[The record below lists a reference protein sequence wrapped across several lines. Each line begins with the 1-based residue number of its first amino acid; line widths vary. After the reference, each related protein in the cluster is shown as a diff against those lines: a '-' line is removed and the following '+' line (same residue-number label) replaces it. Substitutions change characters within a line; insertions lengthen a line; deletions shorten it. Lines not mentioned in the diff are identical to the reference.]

1 MFLLVLPVALLLLAL
16 GLAGFID
23 IRASL
28 LDQWRRS
35 VLLGMERA
43 AHSIDMNL
51 ARPAQALELLRG
63 LEPMSS
69 AGIEQW
75 ETALA
80 TIPGVVGVDLELT
93 QAAGAGASSMAVRP
107 GMGSGQGHGRM
118 SGQGS
123 ADSGFARMLHRVR
136 IASVSGPSYQVD
148 GGREVV
154 DMVYDLE
161 DRQGKRLGRL
171 RVSLGFEYLIHDVKG
186 LYWWKSKWAYVV
198 DSQGRILAHTPNARH
213 REGERLGEDG
223 DQLEL
228 ATLRA
233 MKRSP
238 SGTVL
243 GPGIPAKMVS
253 AFYRLEQAPWT
264 IVTFAPGEQVLGPI
278 IKLMR
283 RYVVVGFFCVVLVVL
298 LIRLVTGRMVRS
310 IREVSQA
317 AREVARGRY
326 RKVPPQ
332 PGRDEIARLVED
344 FNTMVEG
351 LEERDY
357 IRDTFG
363 RYMDPEVARQLMKHP
378 EATDLGGRQR
388 RVAIMMTDVRG
399 YTTLCQALSPQQT
412 IEVINGYLS
421 VLIEAIQKHGGIIVD
436 FLGDAVLA
444 FFDTLDETPEQAAR
458 RAVCCALE
466 IQRATEEFNRSS
478 SQQGLPQLK
487 TGIGLVLGE
496 VVVGNIGSRTRTKYG
511 IVGGSVN
518 LASRIQG
525 QARGGEV
532 LVDASLYQAL
542 EAELV
547 VERSFEVRL
556 KGLDRPQRLYAV
568 TADSSCGPEV

>member
-1 MFLLVLPVALLLLAL
+1 MFLLVLPVALLLLVL
-16 GLAGFID
+16 GLVGFFD
-23 IRASL
+23 IRAAL

-35 VLLGMERA
+35 VLAGMERA

-63 LEPMSS
+63 LEPMGS
-69 AGIEQW
+69 ASLEQW
-75 ETALA
+75 EAALKA
-80 TIPGVVGVDLELT
+80 IPGVVAVDLELK
-93 QAAGAGASSMAVRP
+93 QAGAGGIMPATPGA
-107 GMGSGQGHGRM
+107 GMGRGR
-118 SGQGS
+118 GRAARGGS
-123 ADSGFARMLHRVR
+123 TSGFGRMLHRVR
-136 IASVSGPSYQVD
+136 IASVSGPSYQMNS
-148 GGREVV
+148 GREVV

-161 DRQGKRLGRL
+161 DRQGKTLGKL
-171 RVSLGFEYLIHDVKG
+171 RVSLGFEYLMHDVKG
-186 LYWWKSKWAYVV
+186 LDWWKSKWAYVV
-198 DSQGRILAHTPNARH
+198 DSKGRILSHTPNARH
-213 REGERLGEDG
+213 REGQVLGQDG
-223 DQLEL
+223 DPLEQ

-233 MKRSP
+233 MQGSP
-238 SGTVL
+238 WGTLL
-243 GPGIPAKMVS
+243 GPGIPAEKVS
-253 AFYRLEQAPWT
+253 AFYRLKQAPWT
-264 IVTFAPGEQVLGPI
+264 IVTFAPGQQVLGPI
-278 IKLMR
+278 ITLMR
-283 RYVVVGFFCVVLVVL
+283 RYVAVGFLCVVLVVL

-317 AREVARGRY
+317 AREVARGNY
-326 RKVPPQ
+326 RQAPAQ

-351 LEERDY
+351 LKERDY

-399 YTTLCQALSPQQT
+399 YTTLCQTLSPQQT

-421 VLIEAIQKHGGIIVD
+421 VLIEVIQKHHGIIVD

-444 FFDTLDETPEQAAR
+444 FFDTLDESPQQAAR

-466 IQRATEEFNRSS
+466 IQRATDEFNRRSHR
-478 SQQGLPQLK
+478 QGLPQLK

-511 IVGGSVN
+511 IVGGAVN

-525 QARGGEV
+525 QAQGGEV
-532 LVDASLYQAL
+532 LVDAALYRAL
-542 EAELV
+542 EAELLV
-547 VERSFEVRL
+547 GRAFEANL
-556 KGLDRPQRLYAV
+556 KGLDRPERLRSV
-568 TADSSCGPEV
+568 TAAPFCGPEA